1 VDDAVDAF
9 TWAEERLGELGSDRA
24 SGSGLA
30 GDSAGGAIAVLAAAR
45 LRGQPGAVSS
55 LLLAYP
61 NADMTLSQPSV
72 EQEGH
77 GWGLDADDLRWFV
90 EQWIPDPRDR
100 DNPAFSP
107 VHADLDG
114 LTPAVVATC
123 RTRPVWPGTT
133 CSGGTARSCTG

>member
-1 VDDAVDAF
+1 
-9 TWAEERLGELGSDRA
+9 
-24 SGSGLA
+24 
-30 GDSAGGAIAVLAAAR
+30 VLAAAR

-90 EQWIPDPRDR
+90 EQWIPGPRDR

-114 LTPAVVATC
+114 LTPAVVATAGHDPPG
-123 RTRPVWPGTT
+123 RGRPVPAVRRGRASVSR
-133 CSGGTARSCTG
+133 CPAGPARSGAARFRYRNCPR